1 MKKTVLLYN
10 FSEEELP
17 RVKKALLPLKFS
29 LHTVQEE
36 EMDQPVGFLAG
47 LSDDGEKRERP
58 QGNMGKLV
66 VMGGFLGS
74 DLDKL
79 LAAIRKAGFS
89 RDVLKAMITPS
100 NMEWSGPQLY
110 AEILKEHIM
119 MHGKK

>member
-74 DLDKL
+74 DLDLSGSNAGDKTVFVDGSDCLVAREISKL
-79 LAAIRKAGFS
+79 S
-89 RDVLKAMITPS
+89 RL
-100 NMEWSGPQLY
+100 
-110 AEILKEHIM
+110 
-119 MHGKK
+119 